1 MAMYDDIL
9 KQMQSSFTGMSP
21 QSMGQSGGFMQPNFN
36 FNFEDDIIKGG
47 TGGGGTGGGGTGDGD
62 DGDVGGGFGAG
73 SGSGGGSP
81 SYGPTTYGGQY
92 GSQFSS
98 IEDILEGIGQSG
110 YSLLN
115 PAAQYGYGGD
125 YSEYFGQFDIAGYN
139 QAQQAL
145 RERESRLLG
154 EIGTQFQT
162 GTEGIQSGLQDA
174 LLGML
179 GKESVAGLV
188 GGRQL
193 ERRRM
198 TREGGQEQLETLGE
212 RTRSR
217 YAGTQEQIGQQ
228 MGLLEG
234 TLLDFIASQAGVA
247 LNLMQAGAT
256 KTGTGDGSQN
266 TGWKAQPKGTPM
278 TAAQLSEYQGMFG
291 DLSNGI
297 QAFNQ
302 FVSLAHSNLNSSQ
315 LSELANAIYAQ
326 YQQADES
333 GGT

>member
-1 MAMYDDIL
+1 MYDDIL

-21 QSMGQSGGFMQPNFN
+21 QSMGQQGGFMQTTFN
-36 FNFEDDIIKGG
+36 FNNLTDDDPFGGG
-47 TGGGGTGGGGTGDGD
+47 TGGGTGGGGTGDGD
-62 DGDVGGGFGAG
+62 DGDVGGGSGSGG
-73 SGSGGGSP
+73 SGSGGP

-98 IEDILEGIGQSG
+98 IEDILEGIGESG

-115 PAAQYGYGGD
+115 PAAQYGYGGE

-162 GTEGIQSGLQDA
+162 GTQGIQSGLQDA
-174 LLGML
+174 LLGMI
-179 GKESVAGLV
+179 GRESVAGLV

-217 YAGTQEQIGQQ
+217 YAGTQEQIGQE

-234 TLLDFIASQAGVA
+234 TLLDFIATQAGLA

-256 KTGTGDGSQN
+256 KTGDGSQN

-326 YQQADES
+326 YQQAEES